1 MSSIEKKVLE
11 ILPENIAFLQKKV
24 MSEDET
30 IKTLIE
36 TQTSIL
42 QSVSYHKLKNESNE
56 LVNYLKSVH
65 RSPNKMNSSKSSSWP
80 HLSNRTPNYYHD
92 VITNTSEAKNNS
104 CKTNKNIHEPENQ

>member
-42 QSVSYHKLKNESNE
+42 ESVSYHKSNNESNE

-65 RSPNKMNSSKSSSWP
+65 QSPIKMNSSKP
-80 HLSNRTPNYYHD
+80 LS
-92 VITNTSEAKNNS
+92 
-104 CKTNKNIHEPENQ
+104 

>member
-11 ILPENIAFLQKKV
+11 ILPESIAFLQKKV

-42 QSVSYHKLKNESNE
+42 QSVSYHKSKNESNE

-65 RSPNKMNSSKSSSWP
+65 RSPNKMNSSKSSP
-80 HLSNRTPNYYHD
+80 
-92 VITNTSEAKNNS
+92 
-104 CKTNKNIHEPENQ
+104 

>member
-42 QSVSYHKLKNESNE
+42 QSVSYHKSKNE
-56 LVNYLKSVH
+56 
-65 RSPNKMNSSKSSSWP
+65 
-80 HLSNRTPNYYHD
+80 
-92 VITNTSEAKNNS
+92 
-104 CKTNKNIHEPENQ
+104 